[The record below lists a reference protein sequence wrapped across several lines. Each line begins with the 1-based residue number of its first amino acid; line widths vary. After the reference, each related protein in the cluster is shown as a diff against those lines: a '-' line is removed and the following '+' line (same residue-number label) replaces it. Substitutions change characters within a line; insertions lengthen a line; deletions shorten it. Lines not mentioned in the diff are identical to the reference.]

1 MNLTCFLNNLAASK
15 KAKGGKLNPKGLSEK
30 QIEDMVD
37 DAVGMIEEIQNNGNG
52 IEKSSVEIKASKP
65 LSQVKKGD
73 KIIIDGNEYEVDA
86 HYVLIDHGGTKE
98 MAVELFNVS
107 DEEVQLRYFND
118 QVESTLE
125 LYELEEIMYLK
136 KPMKKIEW

>member
-1 MNLTCFLNNLAASK
+1 MKEKEKAAGK
-15 KAKGGKLNPKGLSEK
+15 KVKGSKLNPKGLSEK

-73 KIIIDGNEYEVDA
+73 KIVIDGNEYEVDA

-98 MAVELFNVS
+98 MAIELFNTNE
-107 DEEVQLRYFND
+107 EEVQLRYFND

-136 KPMKKIEW
+136 KPMKRVEW

>member
-1 MNLTCFLNNLAASK
+1 
-15 KAKGGKLNPKGLSEK
+15 
-30 QIEDMVD
+30 MVD
-37 DAVGMIEEIQNNGNG
+37 DAVGMIEEIQNDGNG

-65 LSQVKKGD
+65 LLQVKKGD
-73 KIIIDGNEYEVDA
+73 KMFIDGNEYEVDA
-86 HYVLIDHGGTKE
+86 HYVLIDHGGTNE
-98 MAVELFNVS
+98 MAIELFNTNE
-107 DEEVQLRYFND
+107 EEVQLRYFND